1 MPHYSLFSKHTCA
14 RRSPLLRQESYDRSA
29 ESNVSFLVS
38 GSPVTA
44 CDEEPHSSRESV
56 ATHLFYKKDLND
68 LVRDL
73 RLNKDKS
80 QILASRLQQRN
91 LAQKGVNFTHF
102 RTRHSILQDYFTVQ
116 DNVCYCSK
124 IDGLFESQDAD
135 HGAATWRLFVDS
147 NTVSLKAVLSHNR
160 NERPFVPLM
169 HIVEW
174 NLINN
179 SNYDASGA
187 VVKAISFLAMKRQC
201 ILCCWDS
208 SELRW
213 WPLLSQRGMARVPR
227 VYSTSI
233 ISLWLINKKNLP
245 PMHIKLRS
253 FKKFAKP
260 WDQTGAE
267 FTYLHQK
274 FPS

>member
-1 MPHYSLFSKHTCA
+1 MLRYSFFSKHTCA
-14 RRSPLLRQESYDRSA
+14 RRSPLLRQESYDISA

-56 ATHLFYKKDLND
+56 APHLFYKKDLND

-80 QILASRLQQRN
+80 EILASRLQQRN
-91 LAQKGVNFTHF
+91 RAQKGVNFTHF
-102 RTRHSILQDYFTVQ
+102 RTRHSNLQDYFTVQ
-116 DNVCYCSK
+116 DNVCCSSK

-135 HGAATWRLFVDS
+135 HGAATWKLLVDS
-147 NTVSLKAVLSHNR
+147 NTVSLKVVLSHNR
-160 NERPFVPLM
+160 NQRPFVPLI
-169 HIVEW
+169 HIVKLKHTCNNMELILH
-174 NLINN
+174 LINN

-208 SELRW
+208 PELRW
-213 WPLLSQRGMARVPR
+213 WPLLSQRGMAGVPR

-233 ISLWLINKKNLP
+233 ISLWLINKKKFTTNAYQ
-245 PMHIKLRS
+245 IKVV
-253 FKKFAKP
+253 
-260 WDQTGAE
+260 
-267 FTYLHQK
+267 QK
-274 FPS
+274 VC